1 MDKIR
6 IVNLGKRYGKVVA
19 ADHVTLSIGDK
30 EFFSLL
36 GPSGCGKSTVLRCVA
51 GLEEPSDGEIYIGE
65 TQVN

>member
-1 MDKIR
+1 MEKIR
-6 IVNLGKRYGKVVA
+6 IVNLSKRYGKVVA

-51 GLEEPSDGEIYIGE
+51 GLEEPIDGEIYIG
-65 TQVN
+65 